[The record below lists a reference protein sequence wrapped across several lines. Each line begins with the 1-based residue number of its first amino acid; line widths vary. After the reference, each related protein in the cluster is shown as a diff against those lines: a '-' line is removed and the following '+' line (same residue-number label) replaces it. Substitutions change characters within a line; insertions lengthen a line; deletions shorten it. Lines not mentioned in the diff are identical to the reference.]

1 MNYRFTT
8 ILLAAI
14 LLLVLGADMTQA
26 APPDQLDN
34 SVKGGGGGLAPLG
47 DYDFTNHGTG
57 WVNETP
63 GQVQLVFKAW
73 GAVARAKTTPG
84 EYWVHIPLPFPSVL
98 ASSFMN
104 IKYVEFCAQSSNGA
118 AAKPVH
124 MDLWDYSGKFLNELI
139 AWPADNLKHC
149 FGHTFFNPIWKQD
162 LGISVKISFANT
174 TAKVTLYKAWVRV
187 AP

>member
-8 ILLAAI
+8 YLLAAA
-14 LLLVLGADMTQA
+14 LFFTLGAGITRA
-26 APPDQLDN
+26 APLDQAEI

-63 GQVQLVFKAW
+63 TQVELTYKAW

-84 EYWVHIPLPFPSVL
+84 EYWVHIPMPFPTYL

-104 IKYVEFCAQSSNGA
+104 IKYVEFCAKSTNGA
-118 AAKPVH
+118 VSKPVH
-124 MDLWDYSGKFLNELI
+124 MDLWANDGKFLNGLI
-139 AWPADNLKHC
+139 TWPADNAKHC
-149 FGHTFFNPIWKQD
+149 SGHTFFNPIWKQD
-162 LGISVKISFANT
+162 LGISVKIYFANT
-174 TAKVTLYKAWVRV
+174 TDKVTLYKAWVKV